1 MRLFLFL
8 LFLFLL
14 FFSFCPRLTLFS
26 FLFFLPEEELAL
38 ASEKLGDIVLPSFGD
53 LAAQMDKE
61 TGGSKQSEID
71 ALQAD
76 YEGWSPSPSLPF
88 CSSQLGQFLNLNQFL
103 KIISAKAGPL
113 SSWIEEHIASFDNRE
128 FNSAN
133 QEQLVQLIRDME
145 VFSQYEKPDK

>member
-1 MRLFLFL
+1 VRLFLFL

-76 YEGWSPSPSLPF
+76 YEGWSPSPPSAILFLPIGSVF
-88 CSSQLGQFLNLNQFL
+88 KSQS
-103 KIISAKAGPL
+103 IS
-113 SSWIEEHIASFDNRE
+113 EN
-128 FNSAN
+128 N
-133 QEQLVQLIRDME
+133 
-145 VFSQYEKPDK
+145 FSQGWSPQLLD